1 MDESEKLIKEQFES
15 LPKNVQEVLSS
26 TPWRETVGK
35 IGFENN
41 LAGDQIL
48 ALETE
53 TLLILYG
60 FESPEDYI
68 ANIVKSV
75 EVTEEIALNIA
86 GSVGEKIISVI
97 EEKIE
102 ESGKTPQMVVIN
114 KPNDVFAGRKEVG
127 EMGKQPTTDNRQLTA
142 TLNANQSATP
152 HLSHETAVTFSP
164 VEIEAPKKIINSQ
177 LTINKNGEVDTII
190 FNQSANAQR
199 PITIPSSSNQTPNP
213 APSSLDKVSTIP
225 RPVQQTENKIEY
237 PGNKDPYREPIS

>member
-26 TPWRETVGK
+26 TPWRETVQK

-41 LAGDQIL
+41 LTGDQSL

-60 FESPEDYI
+60 FESPEDYVT
-68 ANIVKSV
+68 NMVKSV

-86 GSVGEKIISVI
+86 ESVGEKIISVI

-102 ESGKTPQMVVIN
+102 ESDKTPQMVVIN

-127 EMGKQPTTDNRQLTA
+127 EMGKQPTTDNKQPT
-142 TLNANQSATP
+142 TLNANPSATP
-152 HLSHETAVTFSP
+152 HLSQETAVAFSP

-177 LTINKNGEVDTII
+177 LTINKNGGVDTII

-199 PITIPSSSNQTPNP
+199 PITIPPVTNQAPNP
-213 APSSLDKVSTIP
+213 TPSSLDRVPTTP
-225 RPVQQTENKIEY
+225 LPVQQTENKIKY